1 MAVNHE
7 IVQNII
13 TGMSFTDE
21 GRALVKRLEDMRYY
35 HRDGESFYLGDGAR
49 LVVSYNESPS
59 YDNNKIIGAVYVPGT
74 KNGKLGHECLFINK
88 ACWPGNATESAL
100 FWSFPKDMN
109 EVWEVVDRNSTEN
122 VSYIEPSVISK
133 IMSTANPPVLI
144 PLELAHWATEQV
156 IHRSDWAERPADE
169 SRPVWREILVK
180 NPGNGTMRTLIK
192 VPSAEI
198 GLTLTSLDENGN
210 TREIPVVSGDM
221 RDVFARKYHQEKTVI
236 KRRLPSSYPII
247 EKPFADWEWELL
259 KMEDD
264 SIDAR
269 RYEVVIQELASKY
282 GAFSNFGGRLMMRDI
297 VQAVRDLHVV
307 DAEDLKSLRETNCD
321 TGVKSVILDVVSLYR
336 DHNINEEVIED
347 DQSEEAILPS
357 IRYAYDTWRAM
368 RKILNMVTNYQHNEY
383 FDSISPVQALV
394 HLVQDNYEPHD
405 IEF

>member
-1 MAVNHE
+1 MLSA
-7 IVQNII
+7 
-13 TGMSFTDE
+13 MSFSDE
-21 GRALVKRLEDMRYY
+21 GRELARGLENMRYY
-35 HRDGESFYLGDGAR
+35 HRDGESFYLGDGSR
-49 LVVSYNESPS
+49 LIVSRNENPGF
-59 YDNNKIIGAVYVPGT
+59 YDDNKIVGAIYIPGV
-74 KNGKLGHECLFINK
+74 KNGKLGHEGLFINK
-88 ACWPGNATESAL
+88 AYWPGDATEAAL
-100 FWSFPKDMN
+100 FWSFPKGTS
-109 EVWEVVDRNSTEN
+109 EAWEVIERDDIDNDIDYGAVVD
-122 VSYIEPSVISK
+122 K
-133 IMSTANPPVLI
+133 MMKTANTPVLI
-144 PLELAHWATEQV
+144 PLELAHWATELV

-169 SRPVWREILVK
+169 SRPVWREIIVK
-180 NPGNGTMRTLIK
+180 NPGNGLMRTLIK

-221 RDVFARKYHQEKTVI
+221 RDVFARKYHQEKTAI

-269 RYEVVIQELASKY
+269 RYEVVIQEIASKY

-307 DAEDLKSLRETNCD
+307 HAEDLKSLRETNCD
-321 TGVKSVILDVVSLYR
+321 TGVKPAILDVVSLYR
-336 DHNINEEVIED
+336 DQNINEEIIED
-347 DQSEEAILPS
+347 GQSEDAILPS
-357 IRYAYDTWRAM
+357 IRYAYETWRAM
-368 RKILNMVTNYQHNEY
+368 RKILNMVTNYKHNEY

>member
-7 IVQNII
+7 AVQNII

-21 GRALVKRLEDMRYY
+21 GRALVKHLEDMRYY

-49 LVVSYNESPS
+49 LVVSYNENPS

-74 KNGKLGHECLFINK
+74 KNGKIGHEYLFINK

-169 SRPVWREILVK
+169 SRPVWREIIVK
-180 NPGNGTMRTLIK
+180 NPGNGLMRTLVK

-198 GLTLTSLDENGN
+198 GLTLTSLDEDGN
-210 TREIPVVSGDM
+210 VREIPVVSGDM

-236 KRRLPSSYPII
+236 KRRLPSPYSII
-247 EKPFADWEWELL
+247 EKPFADWEMELL
-259 KMEDD
+259 DGG
-264 SIDAR
+264 AR
-269 RYEVVIQELASKY
+269 QWEMAVQELAETHCKFANM
-282 GAFSNFGGRLMMRDI
+282 GNGLIMRDL
-297 VQAVRDLHVV
+297 VNAVRDLSDIVP
-307 DAEDLKSLRETNCD
+307 EDLHHLRID
-321 TGVKSVILDVVSLYR
+321 GGRKHALDSVAAAYWDEDIDGDL
-336 DHNINEEVIED
+336 IENDWGD
-347 DQSEEAILPS
+347 DSIYPS
-357 IRYAYDTWRAM
+357 IMGAFELTAAM
-368 RKILNMVTNYQHNEY
+368 RKVLNMVTNYKHNEY
-383 FDSISPVQALV
+383 FDSISPAQALA
-394 HLVQDNYEPHD
+394 HLVMENYEPHD